1 MKSSV
6 TREFRK
12 KLEALPA
19 EVQEQ
24 AGRAYA
30 LWQDDPYHASLEF
43 KRVNRRQPI
52 YSVRIGIGYRAL
64 GLLEGSHVYWFWIG
78 SHTDYDQ
85 MLKRM

>member
-6 TREFRK
+6 TKEFRK
-12 KLEALPA
+12 KLDSLPV

-24 AGRAYA
+24 AGRVYA
-30 LWQDDPYHASLEF
+30 LWQDDPYHTSLEF
-43 KRVNRRQPI
+43 ERVSRRQPI

-64 GLLEGSHVYWFWIG
+64 GLLEGSHVFWFWIG
-78 SHTDYDQ
+78 SHAEYDQ